1 MGRIAV
7 HTALRD
13 PTDPL
18 PDTLTAQP
26 PGGRAVGGDGSHAG
40 GATTAQAAWTTRKLK
55 PWPVPVPA
63 PGEKRARGPRS
74 YTPGPWKPRLST
86 RPLALEPA

>member
-1 MGRIAV
+1 MGRIPV

-18 PDTLTAQP
+18 PDTLTALP
-26 PGGRAVGGDGSHAG
+26 PGGRAVGGDGSHAW
-40 GATTAQAAWTTRKLK
+40 GATTAQPVRTTRKLK
-55 PWPVPVPA
+55 PWPAPVSA

-74 YTPGPWKPRLST
+74 FTPGPWKPRLPM
-86 RPLALEPA
+86 RPLAPEPA